1 MKAIGFRVALS
12 TLALNDSH
20 GVSRFAD
27 ESGELPPLN
36 KPEKN
41 CHESVAVGRNACCQN
56 AHNVLI
62 LHHEK
67 HKLEHGKE
75 YRA

>member
-41 CHESVAVGRNACCQN
+41 CHESVAVGRNAC
-56 AHNVLI
+56 V
-62 LHHEK
+62 K
-67 HKLEHGKE
+67 SK
-75 YRA
+75 